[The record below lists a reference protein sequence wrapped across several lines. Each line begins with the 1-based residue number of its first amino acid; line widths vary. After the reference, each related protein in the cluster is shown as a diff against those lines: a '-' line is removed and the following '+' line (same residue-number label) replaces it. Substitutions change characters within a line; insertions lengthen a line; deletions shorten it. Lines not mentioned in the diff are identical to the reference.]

1 MPLLHAFL
9 HSAIALL
16 AMVNP
21 LEAAQFFPSFTQG
34 ANSAQSKQAAI
45 KATFYAFMI
54 LTVSAVAGRYI
65 LMAFGIST
73 SAFQAAGGLVIM
85 TVGFRMLWGMRQEG
99 SAPSSEAAINPA
111 ESVGLLVPF
120 VMPIVTGPGAITTAI
135 TLVTRE
141 QTFENLLVVLAAIL
155 LNALILWL
163 ALRAS
168 VVMEKYLSIRGQK
181 LISRFMGLILL
192 AIGAQMAMSGIRTF
206 FVDRL

>member
-1 MPLLHAFL
+1 MELLHSFL
-9 HSAIALL
+9 HATIALV

-21 LEAAQFFPSFTQG
+21 LEAAQFFPTFTQG
-34 ANSAQSKQAAI
+34 ANPAQLRQAAL

-85 TVGFRMLWGMRQEG
+85 TVGFRMLWGMKQEG
-99 SAPSSEAAINPA
+99 ESGSVSAGLNPA

-135 TLVTRE
+135 TLVTRDE
-141 QTFENLLVVLAAIL
+141 KFENLLVVLGAIL
-155 LNALILWL
+155 LNAVILWFS
-163 ALRAS
+163 LRAS
-168 VVMEKYLSIRGQK
+168 VLLEKRLSVRAQK
-181 LISRFMGLILL
+181 LIARFMGLILL
-192 AIGAQMAMSGIRTF
+192 AIGAQMAMSGVQGF
-206 FVDRL
+206 FLRHD